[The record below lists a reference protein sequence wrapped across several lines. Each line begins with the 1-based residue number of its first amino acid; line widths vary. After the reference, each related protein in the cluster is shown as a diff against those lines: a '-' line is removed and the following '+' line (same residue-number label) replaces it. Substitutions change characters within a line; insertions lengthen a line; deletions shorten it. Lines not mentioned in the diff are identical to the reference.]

1 MPSLSEEKSSAYLA
15 QQELLLLLS
24 TPSSSVTED
33 EIVQGRALNALTNCD
48 DDSSS
53 RQLTFKANIVN
64 LFIADM
70 TIDIAIGGGGWRGAR
85 FDDTDTDDRWRLNL
99 STPLLIVMCDGQ
111 TQFRYSTIQH
121 VVLNVI
127 RFLDVASA
135 RMFQK

>member
-53 RQLTFKANIVN
+53 RQLTFKPNINIVN

-70 TIDIAIGGGGWRGAR
+70 TIDIPIGGGGQGVVLA
-85 FDDTDTDDRWRLNL
+85 DSLTCCLV
-99 STPLLIVMCDGQ
+99 VMYDGQ
-111 TQFRYSTIQH
+111 TQFRSNTICC
-121 VVLNVI
+121 VI
-127 RFLDVASA
+127 RFLDVAST

>member
-24 TPSSSVTED
+24 TPSSSVTEN

-53 RQLTFKANIVN
+53 RQLTFKLNIVN

-70 TIDIAIGGGGWRGAR
+70 TSTSPLVVVAGGGRR
-85 FDDTDTDDRWRLNL
+85 FDA
-99 STPLLIVMCDGQ
+99 DGDE
-111 TQFRYSTIQH
+111 S
-121 VVLNVI
+121 L
-127 RFLDVASA
+127 
-135 RMFQK
+135 